1 MTPISPE
8 DEFWKW
14 FESNSNS
21 LKNLKRNHTKI
32 IESLHSE
39 LSKVSEGLTFEIGS
53 KEAYG
58 NDFIVSADGIPERF
72 SSVVR
77 LAGAAPSLPGWRIVA
92 FRQPKGTHFV
102 GITFRKKLGKC
113 LILLIYSLK
122 T

>member
-21 LKNLKRNHTKI
+21 LKNLKRNPTKI

-39 LSKVSEGLTFEIGS
+39 LSKVSEGLIFEIGS

-58 NDFIVSADGIPERF
+58 NDFIVSADGIRNASP
-72 SSVVR
+72 
-77 LAGAAPSLPGWRIVA
+77 PSLD
-92 FRQPKGTHFV
+92 
-102 GITFRKKLGKC
+102 
-113 LILLIYSLK
+113 
-122 T
+122 